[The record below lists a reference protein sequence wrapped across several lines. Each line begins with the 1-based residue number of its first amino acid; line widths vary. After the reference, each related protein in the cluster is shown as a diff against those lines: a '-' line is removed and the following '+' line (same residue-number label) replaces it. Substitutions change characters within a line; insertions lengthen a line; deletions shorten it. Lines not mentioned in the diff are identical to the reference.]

1 MCIIK
6 AYTIIVAYNEEEKK
20 QTIYSSIV
28 NYLQTINR
36 LQKFLIVTGLFGA
49 YRNKEIMDTDSDTET
64 SAAEINSTETASDS
78 VEVAEDVFIAWGR

>member
-1 MCIIK
+1 M
-6 AYTIIVAYNEEEKK
+6 
-20 QTIYSSIV
+20 TIYSSIV

-64 SAAEINSTETASDS
+64 SATEINSTEKNRKKTEKKQKK
-78 VEVAEDVFIAWGR
+78 VTK